1 MLSIPFYE
9 FPNSPL
15 LLIGAV
21 GILVALVVFFIAYQ
35 KYFSSPF
42 NRELQQKKKNLIKEK
57 KDIYERLN
65 KIEQELKNL

>member
-1 MLSIPFYE
+1 MLSVPFYE

-15 LLIGAV
+15 LLVGAV

-42 NRELQQKKKNLIKEK
+42 NRELQQKKKNLTKEK